1 MNVSPEHGLPP
12 SGTPRA
18 PQPAEDRA
26 VSGVSAGQKKNTAPA
41 PKDQSPLP
49 VPLRAAERF
58 AVIQNLLVLTGHFVR
73 MQSRFM
79 LVLIGSSWGVICQA
93 VQPLT
98 WRRLVRMEFWRS
110 LRQSTGGGLLS
121 VLVVAVI
128 SGLGIVAQAVFWL
141 GFAGMTQMTGSILA
155 RVLVR
160 EIAPV
165 LVGVILLGRSG
176 MLIVAQLGVLTTAG
190 KLRILSGM
198 GIDPFIA
205 LIVPRTVAMTVS
217 GFTLGV
223 IFSVVALG
231 MGYIV
236 CWSQGIVTMPI
247 WSFMFQVAASVSK
260 PDYLGIPLK
269 FLLSGFSVGL
279 SSCLSGMDVT
289 QNDSLSTM
297 IPRGFS
303 RGILSILTINVVI
316 DSLFG

>member
-1 MNVSPEHGLPP
+1 
-12 SGTPRA
+12 
-18 PQPAEDRA
+18 
-26 VSGVSAGQKKNTAPA
+26 
-41 PKDQSPLP
+41 
-49 VPLRAAERF
+49 
-58 AVIQNLLVLTGHFVR
+58 